1 MNYATMKK
9 TDIANGTGIRVSLFV
24 SGCTHHCK
32 GCFNQEAWDFCYGKE
47 YTEDTQLE
55 ILNACDH
62 DYIRGLSLLGGEPL
76 EPENQKTVLQLL
88 KAFRERFPNKTA
100 WCYSGYDF
108 KRDII
113 DGKLAEIETTKEIL
127 SLVDV
132 LVDGEFHLEEKD
144 LSLKFRGSRNQR
156 IIDVTKSI
164 KQGEVVFWK
173 ETD

>member
-88 KAFRERFPNKTA
+88 RAFRERFPNKTV

-108 KRDII
+108 QRDII
-113 DGKLAEIETTKEIL
+113 AGKLAEIETTKEIL

-144 LSLKFRGSRNQR
+144 LSPKFRGSRNQR

-164 KQGEVVFWK
+164 KQGEVVLWK